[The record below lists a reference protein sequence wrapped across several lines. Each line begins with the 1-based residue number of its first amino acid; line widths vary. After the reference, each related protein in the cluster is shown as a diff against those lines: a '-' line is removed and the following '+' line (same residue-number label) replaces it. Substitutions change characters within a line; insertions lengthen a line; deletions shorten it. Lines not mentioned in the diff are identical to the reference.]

1 MKSCAEEKRVAERLE
16 FEVSYEN
23 LRQAALGGPL
33 PPEARSG
40 LALFLRRGMWAW
52 AQAVDAASASRQPNR
67 PSSTPGA
74 PTEHRTLIQ
83 VFAAMVLQPAN
94 GRIE

>member
-1 MKSCAEEKRVAERLE
+1 MLE
-16 FEVSYEN
+16 FEVPYEN

-52 AQAVDAASASRQPNR
+52 ARAVDAASASMPPNR
-67 PSSTPGA
+67 PLSTPGA
-74 PTEHRTLIQ
+74 PTEHRSLIQ
-83 VFAAMVLQPAN
+83 IFAAMVLQPAD
-94 GRIE
+94 GRIQR